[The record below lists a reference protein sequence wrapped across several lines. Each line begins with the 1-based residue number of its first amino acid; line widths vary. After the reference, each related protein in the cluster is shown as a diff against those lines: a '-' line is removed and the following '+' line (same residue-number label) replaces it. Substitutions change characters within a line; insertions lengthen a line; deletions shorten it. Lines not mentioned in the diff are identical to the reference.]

1 MVSETFPV
9 GFKVFYVVDFG
20 HGELGFFELFFS
32 EELLF
37 IDLFF
42 WGILTTLSATCVA
55 GTVPPEAGGK
65 K

>member
-1 MVSETFPV
+1 MVAETFPV

-20 HGELGFFELFFS
+20 HGELGFFELVFLG

-42 WGILTTLSATCVA
+42 WGYSDHPVRDLRRWDGPS
-55 GTVPPEAGGK
+55 
-65 K
+65 